1 MNFPSVMYFWEAQR
15 SYGARV
21 HMIRSDDGITVP
33 TERLLDA
40 IDERTLVV
48 PISHV
53 IFRSAYVNDAR
64 AIIEKAHQVGAHV
77 VLDTFQSLGS
87 VPVDVQALN
96 VDFACG
102 GVRTWRTSTCARTL
116 ALSWNRS

>member
-1 MNFPSVMYFWEAQR
+1 M
-15 SYGARV
+15 
-21 HMIRSDDGITVP
+21 
-33 TERLLDA
+33 
-40 IDERTLVV
+40 
-48 PISHV
+48 

-102 GVRTWRTSTCARTL
+102 GVLGFAVDRAWRTSTCARTL